1 MLIYVI
7 YLYDYIRLFIVHV
20 DFIVSLYTSLED
32 LENAYLHP
40 MRTLSLMAPF
50 ARLDVD
56 VADVATQ
63 TYYILLY

>member
-1 MLIYVI
+1 MS
-7 YLYDYIRLFIVHV
+7 
-20 DFIVSLYTSLED
+20 DFIVSLYASLED
-32 LENAYLHP
+32 LESAYLHP
-40 MRTLSLMAPF
+40 MRTLSLTAPF